1 MSEAYIEELLG
12 EITKVLR
19 KKYNHMN
26 EVCRLTEEVAHS
38 LSRDDKVTVNMVLE
52 MRGEE
57 LEQIAECD
65 RCGQLFLASVESED
79 AEKLAEL
86 LLGNTD
92 VEAFPDAEDTWK
104 EMQGIVEKTKAV
116 WKRTIEI
123 DKVTSCR
130 LAGEDSYYK

>member
-123 DKVTSCR
+123 DKVTSRR